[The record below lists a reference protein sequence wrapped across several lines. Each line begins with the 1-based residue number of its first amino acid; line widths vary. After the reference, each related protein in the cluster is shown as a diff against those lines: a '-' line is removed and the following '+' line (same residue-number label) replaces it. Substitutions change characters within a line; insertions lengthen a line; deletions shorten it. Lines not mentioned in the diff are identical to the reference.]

1 MAEVTYNLL
10 NQLILQPLMS
20 HLEKKSG
27 EPTTLNNITTLLG
40 LEFAIDGLDG
50 TSMSNGENAFII
62 YLKVD
67 NKTQKSRKIN
77 LLKATYV
84 TSQREQLEQDIWL
97 SGYITG
103 EAILKPNSFKKAGLV
118 FYKSKLKAISNRDVI
133 YISLELIQ
141 EGVGLNLSFQ
151 KTPNNW
157 LLTSKEKTD
166 KEIKLSPKQLEKNLL
181 KRIERFEAFEDRLGI
196 FFEKMSVKV
205 NEDLTFVIYFEV
217 HSNTGTTLE
226 NTLKVICVLYNLE
239 DAILAQTDIYV
250 QSEKFFGFTTKEF
263 WFSGVSATEV
273 SKIRIY
279 PEKW

>member
-1 MAEVTYNLL
+1 MTEV
-10 NQLILQPLMS
+10 IDD
-20 HLEKKSG
+20 
-27 EPTTLNNITTLLG
+27 LLG
-40 LEFAIDGLDG
+40 LEFAIDGLDD
-50 TSMSNGENAFII
+50 TPMSNGENAFII

-77 LLKATYV
+77 LLKSTYV

-103 EAILKPNSFKKAGLV
+103 ESTLKPNSFKKAGLV
-118 FYKSKLKAISNRDVI
+118 FYKSKLKTISDSDVI

-141 EGVGLNLSFQ
+141 EGVELNLSFQ
-151 KTPNNW
+151 KTGNNW

-166 KEIKLSPKQLEKNLL
+166 TEIKLSPKQLEKNLL

-196 FFEKMSVKV
+196 YLDKMSVKV
-205 NEDLTFVIYFEV
+205 NKDLTFVIYFEV
-217 HSNTGTTLE
+217 HSSKGTNLE
-226 NTLKVICVLYNLE
+226 NALKIFCVLYNLE
-239 DAILAQTDIYV
+239 DSILAQTDTYV
-250 QSEKFFGFTTKEF
+250 LSEKFFGFTTKEF
-263 WFSGVSATEV
+263 WFSGVIATDV